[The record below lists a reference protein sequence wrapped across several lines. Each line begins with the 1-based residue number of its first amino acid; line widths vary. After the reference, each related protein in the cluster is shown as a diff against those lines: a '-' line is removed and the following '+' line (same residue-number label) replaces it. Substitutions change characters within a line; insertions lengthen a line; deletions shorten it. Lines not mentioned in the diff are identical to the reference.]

1 MSERRM
7 TGRVWEI
14 VESGRDADRAS
25 AAFDLFILASIVVSI
40 VGLVLGTVSATMPA
54 PTRSSSPLRSSR
66 LESLPWNG
74 YCARGAV
81 STTRPAGT
89 VIHSG
94 AA

>member
-40 VGLVLGTVSATMPA
+40 VGLVLGTVERYDAA
-54 PTRSSSPLRSSR
+54 PTRSSSSLKSSR
-66 LESLPWNG
+66 LASLPWNG
-74 YCARGAV
+74 CCARGAA
-81 STTRPAGT
+81 SITRPAGT